1 MVLHNRKLGGLKSI
15 MSDRQQQKAGDN
27 SQQFQVQTMIVNNG
41 IEEKRAR
48 EIFQEMF
55 DIARRDLTQEAREI
69 AIERVGKFE
78 NDLIPK
84 IEKIEGAINSFAD
97 PDFQFALI
105 SAHKTAAATERKN
118 DYELLSELLIHRVH
132 KKGNKNSCAGISRA
146 IEIVDDI
153 SDDALLG
160 LTVCFAVQQY
170 APSSGKI
177 TEGLAVLDN
186 LFGKIGIQSLP
197 SGMEWLDHLDILD
210 AIRVS
215 SVNSLRKYEEYIQG
229 RIPGY
234 FVGGI
239 KKESE
244 EYIQAIDLL
253 NNNSLPT
260 SMLCD
265 HELNQDYVRLEIPS
279 EEKIKDISLI
289 KNHTTIDCVKI
300 TKTPLT
306 DMQCEV
312 LQTIYKMCANNT
324 QSKQIIKDN
333 FDEKIKEYSN
343 LCIIKDWWNSIPSA
357 FQITAVGRVLAHSN
371 AKRIDNSLPNM
382 D

>member
-1 MVLHNRKLGGLKSI
+1 MTDK
-15 MSDRQQQKAGDN
+15 QQQKAGDN

-48 EIFQEMF
+48 EIFHEMF
-55 DIARRDLTQEAREI
+55 DVARRDLTKEAKEV
-69 AIERVGKFE
+69 ALERVEKFE

-97 PDFQFALI
+97 PDFQFTLT
-105 SAHKTAAATERKN
+105 SAHKTAAATDREN
-118 DYELLSELLIHRVH
+118 DYELLSELLIHRVN
-132 KKGNKNSCAGISRA
+132 KKDNRNSCAGISRA

-170 APSSGKI
+170 GPASGNI
-177 TEGLAVLDN
+177 TEGLSALN
-186 LFGKIGIQSLP
+186 ELFGKIGIQSLP
-197 SGMEWLDHLDILD
+197 NGMDWLDHLDILD

-215 SVNSLRKYEEYIQG
+215 TVSSLKKYEEYIQG
-229 RIPGY
+229 KIPGY

-244 EYIQAIDLL
+244 GYIQAIDLL
-253 NNNSLPT
+253 NNNGLPT
-260 SMLCD
+260 QIICD
-265 HELNQDYVRLEIPS
+265 HELNQGYVRLEVPS
-279 EEKIKDISLI
+279 EGKIKDMSLV
-289 KNHTTIDCVKI
+289 KGVTTADGVKKI
-300 TKTPLT
+300 ESPLT
-306 DMQCEV
+306 DKQCEV
-312 LQTIYKMCANNT
+312 LQTIYKMCADNT
-324 QSKQIIKDN
+324 QSQKIVNDN
-333 FDEKIKEYSN
+333 FNKKIKEYSN
-343 LCIIKDWWNSIPSA
+343 LRIIIDWWNSISCA

-371 AKRIDNSLPNM
+371 AKRIDNTLPDM

>member
-1 MVLHNRKLGGLKSI
+1 
-15 MSDRQQQKAGDN
+15 MSDKQQQKAGDN
-27 SQQFQVQTMIVNNG
+27 SQQFQVQTMIVNSG

-55 DIARRDLTQEAREI
+55 DVARRDLTQEAREI
-69 AIERVGKFE
+69 ALERVGKFE
-78 NDLIPK
+78 DDLIPK

-97 PDFQFALI
+97 PDFQFALT

-132 KKGNKNSCAGISRA
+132 KKDNKNSCAGISRA

-170 APSSGKI
+170 APLSGDI
-177 TEGLAVLDN
+177 TEGLSVLDD

-197 SGMEWLDHLDILD
+197 NGEEWLDHLDILD

-215 SVNSLRKYEEYIQG
+215 TVSSLRKYEEYIQG
-229 RIPGY
+229 KIPGY

-244 EYIQAIDLL
+244 EHMQAIDLL
-253 NNNSLPT
+253 NNSALPT
-260 SMLCD
+260 QIICE
-265 HELNQDYVRLEIPS
+265 HELNQGYVRLAIPS
-279 EEKIKDISLI
+279 EERIKDISLI
-289 KNHTTIDCVKI
+289 RDAITPNGVEKI
-300 TKTPLT
+300 KSPLT
-306 DMQCEV
+306 NKQCEV
-312 LQTIYKMCANNT
+312 LQTIYKMSANNT
-324 QSKQIIKDN
+324 QSQKIVNDN
-333 FDEKIKEYSN
+333 FNEKIKDYSN
-343 LCIIKDWWNSIPSA
+343 LRIIKDWWNSISCA

-371 AKRIDNSLPNM
+371 AKRIDNTLPDM

>member
-1 MVLHNRKLGGLKSI
+1 

-170 APSSGKI
+170 APSSGNI
-177 TEGLAVLDN
+177 TEGLSVLDN

-215 SVNSLRKYEEYIQG
+215 TVSSLRKYEEYIQG
-229 RIPGY
+229 KIPGY

-260 SMLCD
+260 RILCD
-265 HELNQDYVRLEIPS
+265 HELNQDYVRLEVPS
-279 EEKIKDISLI
+279 ERRIKDISLI
-289 KNHTTIDCVKI
+289 KSSTTIDGVKI
-300 TKTPLT
+300 IETPLT
-306 DMQCEV
+306 DKQCEV

-324 QSKQIIKDN
+324 QSQQIIKDN

-343 LCIIKDWWNSIPSA
+343 LHIIKDWWNSISSA

-371 AKRIDNSLPNM
+371 AKRIDNSLPDM

>member
-1 MVLHNRKLGGLKSI
+1 
-15 MSDRQQQKAGDN
+15 MSDKQQQKAGDN

-48 EIFQEMF
+48 EIFHEMF
-55 DIARRDLTQEAREI
+55 DVARRDLTKEAKEI
-69 AIERVGKFE
+69 ALERVEKFE

-97 PDFQFALI
+97 PDFQFELT
-105 SAHKTAAATERKN
+105 SAHKTAAATDREN
-118 DYELLSELLIHRVH
+118 DYELLSELLIHRVN
-132 KKGNKNSCAGISRA
+132 KKGNRNSCAGISRA

-170 APSSGKI
+170 IPVSGNI
-177 TEGLAVLDN
+177 TEGLSALDV

-197 SGMEWLDHLDILD
+197 NGMEWLDHLDILD

-215 SVNSLRKYEEYIQG
+215 SVSSIRKYEEYMQG

-234 FVGGI
+234 FVEGI

-244 EYIQAIDLL
+244 EYIQAIELL
-253 NNNSLPT
+253 NNNGLPT
-260 SMLCD
+260 QIICD
-265 HELNQDYVRLEIPS
+265 HEFNQGYVRLAVPS
-279 EEKIKDISLI
+279 EEEFKNFRLI
-289 KNHTTIDCVKI
+289 KSVTTAEGVIEIKS
-300 TKTPLT
+300 PLT
-306 DMQCEV
+306 DKQREV
-312 LQTIYKMCANNT
+312 LHTIYKMCSDNT
-324 QSKQIIKDN
+324 QSPKIINDN
-333 FDEKIKEYSN
+333 FGEKIKEYSN
-343 LCIIKDWWNSIPSA
+343 LCVIREWWNSIPCA

-371 AKRIDNSLPNM
+371 AKRIDNDLPDM

>member
-1 MVLHNRKLGGLKSI
+1 
-15 MSDRQQQKAGDN
+15 MSDNQQQKAGAN

-55 DIARRDLTQEAREI
+55 DVARRDLTQEAREI
-69 AIERVGKFE
+69 ALERVGKFE
-78 NDLIPK
+78 DDLIPK

-97 PDFQFALI
+97 PDFQFALT
-105 SAHKTAAATERKN
+105 SAHKTAAATGREN

-132 KKGNKNSCAGISRA
+132 KKGNRNSCAGISRA

-170 APSSGKI
+170 VPLSGNI
-177 TEGLAVLDN
+177 TEGLSVLDD
-186 LFGKIGIQSLP
+186 LFEKIGIQSLP
-197 SGMEWLDHLDILD
+197 NGMEWLDHLDILD

-215 SVNSLRKYEEYIQG
+215 TISSLRKYEEYIQG
-229 RIPGY
+229 KMPGY

-253 NNNSLPT
+253 NNNSLPIDI
-260 SMLCD
+260 LCD
-265 HELNQDYVRLEIPS
+265 HELNQDYVRLEVLS
-279 EEKIKDISLI
+279 EEGIKDISLI
-289 KNHTTIDCVKI
+289 KSSITTDGVKRI
-300 TKTPLT
+300 EIPLT
-306 DMQCEV
+306 DKQCEV
-312 LQTIYKMCANNT
+312 LHTIYKMCANNIDS
-324 QSKQIIKDN
+324 QKMIKDN

-343 LCIIKDWWNSIPSA
+343 LCIIKDWWNSIPCA

-371 AKRIDNSLPNM
+371 AKRIDNTLPDM